1 MRKRRKPK
9 EKHMRQL
16 KFLWDQSKP
25 VQEREK
31 RHEHEK
37 NVDKKFGPFSDVP
50 AGRPSRG
57 YGKE

>member
-1 MRKRRKPK
+1 MPQK
-9 EKHMRQL
+9 EKHMRQM

-25 VQEREK
+25 VQEREE